1 MCLAVPGQV
10 IGLVEGNDQLAHVD
24 VLGTVRTVN
33 VGILASRPG
42 PGDWLIIHS
51 GFALEKV
58 SAAGAESALGALRL
72 LGLGE
77 ETAQKQPGG

>member
-1 MCLAVPGQV
+1 
-10 IGLVEGNDQLAHVD
+10 VEGNDQLARVD

-33 VGILASRPG
+33 IGILGSPPE

-51 GFALEKV
+51 GFALERV
-58 SAAGAESALGALRL
+58 GADEAESALSSLRL

-77 ETAQKQPGG
+77 EPVQTQPGG